1 MYKLTRILS
10 LCHQYLYHSLESKH
24 LHRHFNL
31 LFEEPKQKNSL
42 YSSYL
47 ENIYKAEQAL
57 IHSVRLLN
65 INHREEQHKKIEVVE
80 AKGKGAKKKASKSK
94 SQSVNFAQY
103 FDAIS
108 LDFSFYSNNEYF
120 FEMMRL
126 IRQNNSSFLSRPLS

>member
-1 MYKLTRILS
+1 
-10 LCHQYLYHSLESKH
+10 
-24 LHRHFNL
+24 L

-65 INHREEQHKKIEVVE
+65 INHREEQHKKIVAE